1 VLTRPST
8 LASKT
13 TSPENQLDEPSHFDD
28 DVDQSRAGE
37 QFLITFLFQKRG
49 GGTIVVET
57 SMMNRYY
64 LSLLLVI
71 TSTGNL
77 ATAFVT
83 VQPQSSS
90 TTGSLSSASTKY
102 PSYRENGGEA
112 FRTSV
117 DRMIPNMPGAN
128 PNYRPGGNKDLEVF
142 RERDN
147 RFIPNMPGT
156 NPAYPPNGRDL
167 ETFRERDN
175 HRIPNM
181 PGANPNYR
189 SRSYAIRPDAPSWVN
204 RSNDNSQVVNGRPTL
219 YDNRRNNNNN
229 FNNNNNQQQPYPTT
243 WNENYYGVNTPNS
256 NNPPSGN
263 DPNVYSNYSTAAAV
277 TQKNSVD
284 NVYYDSSSSSSNEY
298 YTTTTGSSTTT
309 TATAPPA
316 VAAVEPNNNNNQK
329 NDDYDQVG
337 SAAWV
342 DRQLVTIRSMGRL
355 AMEQELYNVHRVT
368 TQLPNDATDEEIAC
382 YLLKARLVGSTEQS
396 NGNNQNK
403 KIYAAQNQHYGS
415 TKYPSYYKGSV
426 PRSWIDGAHIYGPR
440 QAIAARRWTS
450 T

>member
-1 VLTRPST
+1 VTRPST

-13 TSPENQLDEPSHFDD
+13 PSPENQLDEPYHFGD
-28 DVDQSRAGE
+28 DVDQARAGE
-37 QFLITFLFQKRG
+37 HLSITFWFQKSGR
-49 GGTIVVET
+49 GTIVVET
-57 SMMNRYY
+57 RMMNR
-64 LSLLLVI
+64 LSLLVVI
-71 TSTGNL
+71 TSTGTL
-77 ATAFVT
+77 ATAFLT
-83 VQPQSSS
+83 LQPQSSS
-90 TTGSLSSASTKY
+90 TNGSLSSASTKY

-156 NPAYPPNGRDL
+156 NPAYRPGGRDL
-167 ETFRERDN
+167 ETFRERDD

-204 RSNDNSQVVNGRPTL
+204 RNSQVVNGRPTL
-219 YDNRRNNNNN
+219 YDNRRNNTY
-229 FNNNNNQQQPYPTT
+229 NQQQPQYPTT
-243 WNENYYGVNTPNS
+243 RNENYYGVNPN
-256 NNPPSGN
+256 PSSDN
-263 DPNVYSNYSTAAAV
+263 DTNVYSNYSTAAAV
-277 TQKNSVD
+277 NQNNSGD
-284 NVYYDSSSSSSNEY
+284 NVYNDSSSSSSSSNGY
-298 YTTTTGSSTTT
+298 YTTTGSATT
-309 TATAPPA
+309 TAPP
-316 VAAVEPNNNNNQK
+316 VAAVEANNNHQN
-329 NDDYDQVG
+329 NDDNADQTVG

-342 DRQLVTIRSMGRL
+342 DRQLVTIRTMGRL

-368 TQLPNDATDEEIAC
+368 TQLPNDATDEEMAC
-382 YLLKARLVGSTEQS
+382 YLLKARLVGNKNEQS
-396 NGNNQNK
+396 SNK

-426 PRSWIDGAHIYGPR
+426 PRSWIDGAHIYCPR
-440 QAIAARRWTS
+440 QAIAARRW
-450 T
+450 